1 MRKKCDMKVNRK
13 IFQFPLKADQK
24 HKIKFHECMDEMEID
39 FQKKW
44 WKKKLRENY
53 FKPNNKVEQ

>member
-24 HKIKFHECMDEMEID
+24 HKIKFNECMDEMEID
-39 FQKKW
+39 FQKK
-44 WKKKLRENY
+44 
-53 FKPNNKVEQ
+53 